1 MIVLW
6 LVRWRET
13 NISSA
18 TATSDSR
25 MISAE
30 KGSILV
36 RTAISLNSR
45 GDDEVADSIHAHPLT
60 GIDDSRG
67 GRLLDDGGAHHLFF
81 QTQPLAL
88 VECCVMAA
96 VLVEVDLAPALA
108 GRTRARWRRE
118 RGEVGVGDAHQPG
131 QVEIDELH
139 RRLEAAHEGGLMP
152 LVEPSR

>member
-45 GDDEVADSIHAHPLT
+45 GDDEVADSICADPLT
-60 GIDDSRG
+60 GIDDSCGR
-67 GRLLDDGGAHHLFF
+67 RLLDDGGAHHLFF
-81 QTQPLAL
+81 QTQPLART
-88 VECCVMAA
+88 
-96 VLVEVDLAPALA
+96 P
-108 GRTRARWRRE
+108 GRRARRLRRPRRAEPDPSPPGRARLLPEPCPLRRQE
-118 RGEVGVGDAHQPG
+118 RGLRQPPR
-131 QVEIDELH
+131 H
-139 RRLEAAHEGGLMP
+139 
-152 LVEPSR
+152 

>member
-45 GDDEVADSIHAHPLT
+45 GDDEVADSIYAHPLT

-67 GRLLDDGGAHHLFF
+67 GRLLDDRGAHHLFF
-81 QTQPLAL
+81 QAKSLSL
-88 VECCVMAA
+88 VERCVMDS
-96 VLVEVDLAPALA
+96 VLVEVDPAPALA

-118 RGEVGVGDAHQPG
+118 RGEVGVGDADQAG
-131 QVEIDELH
+131 
-139 RRLEAAHEGGLMP
+139 GGLHDCR
-152 LVEPSR
+152 LSR